1 MRFNV
6 LHLIADDLRTSIGA
20 YGHTDAA
27 KTPHLDRLAAQ
38 GVVFENAYSQIAVCT
53 PSRNSFMTGRNPDT
67 TGVYND
73 AIGYPDFRASPRGHH
88 WTTLPGHF
96 AKHGYFVTGLG
107 KTYHPQSPADDDV
120 AGGSWSDLDQFPYY
134 RPKASADGMVSG
146 CDEKTIHQA
155 ETCAEDAAHPDS
167 DRCEE
172 GGKRRGGTRS
182 PPKWEAPPTPAPAD
196 EGQWGEDE
204 PVVID

>member
-38 GVVFENAYSQIAVCT
+38 GVVFDNAYSQIAV
-53 PSRNSFMTGRNPDT
+53 
-67 TGVYND
+67 
-73 AIGYPDFRASPRGHH
+73 
-88 WTTLPGHF
+88 
-96 AKHGYFVTGLG
+96 
-107 KTYHPQSPADDDV
+107 
-120 AGGSWSDLDQFPYY
+120 
-134 RPKASADGMVSG
+134 
-146 CDEKTIHQA
+146 
-155 ETCAEDAAHPDS
+155 
-167 DRCEE
+167 
-172 GGKRRGGTRS
+172 
-182 PPKWEAPPTPAPAD
+182 APPAPPILAPAAPPPAE

>member
-107 KTYHPQSPADDDV
+107 REAPRREAADTEV
-120 AGGSWSDLDQFPYY
+120 GSSAGAADFG
-134 RPKASADGMVSG
+134 ASG
-146 CDEKTIHQA
+146 
-155 ETCAEDAAHPDS
+155 AAA
-167 DRCEE
+167 
-172 GGKRRGGTRS
+172 RRGRTVGRGR
-182 PPKWEAPPTPAPAD
+182 AR
-196 EGQWGEDE
+196 GH
-204 PVVID
+204 

>member
-96 AKHGYFVTGLG
+96 AKHGYFVTRM
-107 KTYHPQSPADDDV
+107 SPSSLISV
-120 AGGSWSDLDQFPYY
+120 RL
-134 RPKASADGMVSG
+134 R
-146 CDEKTIHQA
+146 
-155 ETCAEDAAHPDS
+155 
-167 DRCEE
+167 
-172 GGKRRGGTRS
+172 
-182 PPKWEAPPTPAPAD
+182 
-196 EGQWGEDE
+196 
-204 PVVID
+204 

>member
-53 PSRNSFMTGRNPDT
+53 PPIS
-67 TGVYND
+67 
-73 AIGYPDFRASPRGHH
+73 A
-88 WTTLPGHF
+88 
-96 AKHGYFVTGLG
+96 
-107 KTYHPQSPADDDV
+107 PA
-120 AGGSWSDLDQFPYY
+120 
-134 RPKASADGMVSG
+134 
-146 CDEKTIHQA
+146 
-155 ETCAEDAAHPDS
+155 
-167 DRCEE
+167 
-172 GGKRRGGTRS
+172 
-182 PPKWEAPPTPAPAD
+182 APPPAE

>member
-107 KTYHPQSPADDDV
+107 KTY
-120 AGGSWSDLDQFPYY
+120 
-134 RPKASADGMVSG
+134 R
-146 CDEKTIHQA
+146 
-155 ETCAEDAAHPDS
+155 
-167 DRCEE
+167 R
-172 GGKRRGGTRS
+172 RRGRQRRRRLACRS
-182 PPKWEAPPTPAPAD
+182 TCRPRSCDRAIRCSPQAPR
-196 EGQWGEDE
+196 
-204 PVVID
+204 

>member
-120 AGGSWSDLDQFPYY
+120 AGG
-134 RPKASADGMVSG
+134 
-146 CDEKTIHQA
+146 
-155 ETCAEDAAHPDS
+155 
-167 DRCEE
+167 
-172 GGKRRGGTRS
+172 
-182 PPKWEAPPTPAPAD
+182 WEAPPAPPAE

-204 PVVID
+204 PVDID